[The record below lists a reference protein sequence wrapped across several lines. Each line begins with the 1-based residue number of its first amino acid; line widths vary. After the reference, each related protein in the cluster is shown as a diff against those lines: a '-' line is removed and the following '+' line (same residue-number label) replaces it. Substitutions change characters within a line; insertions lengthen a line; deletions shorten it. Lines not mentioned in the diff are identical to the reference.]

1 MSRTQSRIIRLGVL
15 LLLVISG
22 FIFASIALTGGNNS
36 PVRSA
41 ESASYASQI
50 REESFSSLIE
60 EAAQSGRV
68 KVIIGINTQFTP
80 EGNLSDIAKLRQ
92 REGIENAQ
100 DDVLQKLNQYY
111 TRNIK
116 RFETIPFFAVEVD
129 QAGLEMLKDD
139 PMVTSIEPD
148 ELAAPSLLEST
159 AFIGAP
165 QTWAAGYTG
174 TNWAVAI
181 LDTGVEASH
190 PFFNGRVVSEACYS
204 TNSGTTIF
212 SLCPG
217 GVTESTATGSANDC
231 ATNISGCGHGTH
243 VAGIAAGSSTEF
255 SGVAKNAPII
265 AIQVFTRFT
274 DSGTCGSSTP
284 CVRTYQS
291 DYIKGLER
299 VLALSSTMNVA
310 SANMSL
316 GGSQFFANCDTER
329 ASIKAA
335 VDSLR
340 SANIATVIASGN
352 NGYTD
357 SMSAPACISTAI
369 SVGSTLDN
377 ANTISSFSNSVSFL
391 NLLAPGSGITSSVP
405 GGVYGI
411 KGGTSMATPH
421 IAGAWS
427 ILKQHTPTATVN
439 QVLAAISA
447 TGFPLVDSRNSI
459 IKPRLQLNEALQGMG
474 CTYTLGSPSQNVA
487 KEGGSINVSLTAS
500 GSNCLWKTGSNAS
513 WVTVTSNSSVTGS
526 DTVTMVV
533 SANTGSTARNATVL
547 IAGMPHTITQ
557 AAAEQCNF
565 SLDASSQNF
574 PSSGGTGSIGMTAS
588 GSSCSWTAT
597 ASSAQTF
604 NAETGSLGAIPDAQ
618 GDGPRTPGATRDVQF
633 TVTGVSPS
641 IVGNIAVSFTGTHTF
656 LGDVEATLIAPNGT
670 QHRVFG
676 YTLSPPATYGSDKV
690 LNGTY
695 TFSDTASQN
704 WWTTVTSA
712 ASPIPS
718 GSFRTSN
725 SGGAEATNPMPNTS
739 IMTTFS
745 SLTDMN
751 GTWTLRFTDGA
762 AGDTGSISAA
772 SLSFMPPSE
781 WLTVTGGSS
790 GTGNG
795 TIQYSVAQ
803 NTTQSQRTG
812 SITIGNQ
819 VFVVTQSAA
828 APSNGSMAGT
838 ILYAAATNPFGVPGV
853 TLSGTGSQNVSATS
867 GSNGAYNMT
876 GFGSGAY
883 TLTPSK
889 TGDIGS
895 SISSLDAA
903 YIAQYAVTLRSL
915 NSAQLAAAD
924 VSGNGEV
931 TSFDASFIARY
942 AVNLQNTGS
951 TGTWAFLPSSRNYSE
966 VTSSLTGV
974 DFSAVIMGDVTGSW
988 APSPSAQSMSVEEIV
1003 DSIALSNLYGEP
1015 VRLLIPMKGKGRPG
1029 FEDRISRAGEIVS
1042 MPLSVAGFDSSG
1054 VYSFDA
1060 VITYDENI
1068 IEPVFDSPIEIF
1080 GTLSTNL
1087 NVTVNPSEPGKLRI
1101 SAYGVVPV
1109 YGDGELIRIRFRTI
1123 GTNATETEIG
1133 FESLVFNETNVTD
1146 KVQSGRIVVA
1156 GRRGQRAFER

>member
-1 MSRTQSRIIRLGVL
+1 MSRNFSHILRFGALS
-15 LLLVISG
+15 LLVISG
-22 FIFASIALTGGNNS
+22 FIFASIALSGGNNS
-36 PVRSA
+36 PLRSA
-41 ESASYASQI
+41 ESASYANQV
-50 REESFSSLIE
+50 REEAFESLIG
-60 EAAQSGRV
+60 EAKQSGRV
-68 KVIIGINTQFTP
+68 KVIVGLNTRFTP
-80 EGNLSDIAKLRQ
+80 EGNLSQIGKFQQRQ
-92 REGIENAQ
+92 EIENAQ

-111 TRNIK
+111 TRNVK

-129 QAGLEMLKDD
+129 EAALEMLKND
-139 PMVTSIEPD
+139 PMIKSIEPD

-159 AFIGAP
+159 ALVGAP

-190 PFFNGRVVSEACYS
+190 PFFGGRVVSEACYS
-204 TNSGTTIF
+204 TNSGTTVV
-212 SLCPG
+212 SLCPE
-217 GVTESTATGSANDC
+217 GVTESIAPGSANDC

-243 VAGIAAGSSTEF
+243 VAGIAAGSSSEF
-255 SGVAKNAPII
+255 SGVAKTAPII
-265 AIQVFTRFT
+265 AIQVFSKFT
-274 DSGTCGSSTP
+274 DSGTCGASTP

-299 VLALSSTMNVA
+299 VLALSATMNVA

-316 GGSQFFANCDTER
+316 GGSQFFSTCDAER
-329 ASIKAA
+329 SSIKTA

-352 NGYTD
+352 NGWSD

-369 SVGSTLDN
+369 SVGSTSDV

-405 GGVYGI
+405 NASYGV

-427 ILKQHTPTATVN
+427 VPKQHTPSATVN

-447 TGFPLVDSRNSI
+447 TGVPIVDSRNSV
-459 IKPRLQLNEALQGMG
+459 IKPRLQLNDALQGMG
-474 CTYTLGSPSQNVA
+474 CTYTLGAPSQNVSA
-487 KEGGSINVSLTAS
+487 AGGIINVSVTAS
-500 GSNCLWKTGSNAS
+500 GSNCLWKNGSNTS

-526 DTVTMVV
+526 NTVTMFVA
-533 SANTGSTARNATVL
+533 ANNGSTQRTATVL
-547 IAGMPHTITQ
+547 IAGIPHTVTQ
-557 AAAEQCNF
+557 AASQQC
-565 SLDASSQNF
+565 SYTLDASSQNF
-574 PSSGGTGSIGMTAS
+574 PASGGTGTIGVT
-588 GSSCSWTAT
+588 SSCSWTAT
-597 ASSAQTF
+597 AASSQTF
-604 NAETGSLGAIPDAQ
+604 NAEAGTLGSIPDSD
-618 GDGPRTPGATRDVQF
+618 GGGPREPGTPLNVQF
-633 TVTGVSPS
+633 TVNGVNRASVS
-641 IVGNIAVSFTGTHTF
+641 NIAISFTGTHSY
-656 LGDVEATLIAPNGT
+656 LGDVEATLIAPDGS

-676 YTLSPPATYGSDKV
+676 YTLLPFAIDGYGSDQS

-695 TFSDTASQN
+695 TFSDTATQN
-704 WWTTVTSA
+704 WWSA
-712 ASPIPS
+712 VSIGSNPIPS
-718 GSFRTSN
+718 GSYRTSN
-725 SGGAEATNPMPNTS
+725 SGGPDATNPMPNTS

-745 SLTDMN
+745 PLTDMN

-762 AGDTGSISAA
+762 SGDTGNITAA
-772 SLSFMPPSE
+772 SLSFLPQSQ
-781 WLTVTGGSS
+781 WLTITSGAS

-795 TIQYSVAQ
+795 SVQYSVAI
-803 NTTQSQRTG
+803 NTTPEPRSG
-812 SITIGNQ
+812 SITIENQ
-819 VFVVTQSAA
+819 VYSVTQSAGA
-828 APSNGSMAGT
+828 SANGSIGGS
-838 ILYAAATNPFGVPGV
+838 ILYATATNPFGVPNV
-853 TLSGTGSQNVSATS
+853 TVSGTGSQNITAST
-867 GSNGAYNMT
+867 GSNGTYSLT

-889 TGDIGS
+889 TGDIGN

-915 NSAQLAAAD
+915 SSAQLAAAD

-966 VTSSLTGV
+966 VTSALTGV
-974 DFSAVIMGDVTGSW
+974 DFSAVIMGDVTGNW
-988 APSPSAQSMSVEEIV
+988 TPTPSAQSMSGEEIV
-1003 DSIALSNLYGEP
+1003 ENIALSNLYGET
-1015 VRLLIPMKGKGRPG
+1015 VRLLMPTKGKGRPG
-1029 FEDRISRAGEIVS
+1029 FDERISRAGEIVS
-1042 MPLSVAGFDSSG
+1042 MPLTVAGFDSSG

-1087 NVTVNPSEPGKLRI
+1087 NITVNPSEPGKLRI

-1109 YGDGELIRIRFRTI
+1109 YGDGELIRVRFRTI

-1156 GRRGQRAFER
+1156 GKRGQRSFEK